1 MLFYRTVNST
11 HIVYSIDER
20 IVTAVAHSQPI
31 AKEKYDVY
39 VMKSKIKKILI
50 HFS

>member
-11 HIVYSIDER
+11 HVVYSVDER
-20 IVTAVAHSQPI
+20 IITAVAHCQPI

-39 VMKSKIKKILI
+39 VTKSKIKKILKY
-50 HFS
+50 FS